1 MEVMNNAYKN
11 DRMHVHEVG
20 MKKFN
25 AQCILMCVYAYGH
38 A

>member
-20 MKKFN
+20 MKIVSVD
-25 AQCILMCVYAYGH
+25 AYADV